1 MKTVKNFNYDY
12 SQQMGWSIF
21 GSDID
26 WMKSLSDYQLGEYAV
41 KKFHLENNTNFS
53 NWYSVVSAKIGK
65 SKLDAQ
71 ISGLGLGI
79 RFVGLSQSK
88 VDDYMENFAE
98 QARGRIPANIS
109 EFTASI
115 QDQGSVPTYVSL
127 DFFKQVVGQTIVDT
141 AGKAVDLASNVAT
154 VATNTIN
161 DVVDD
166 VGFILKYKWF
176 ILAGLGIGGMLLVK
190 YTLDNSD
197 KIAKVAS
204 AIKPLR

>member
-1 MKTVKNFNYDY
+1 MKTVKNFDYDY
-12 SQQMGWSIF
+12 SSQMGWSLF
-21 GSDID
+21 ESDGQ
-26 WMKSLSDYQLGEYAV
+26 WMKGLSDYQIGEYAV
-41 KKFHLENNTNFS
+41 KKFHIENNTNFL

-109 EFTASI
+109 EFTSAI
-115 QDQGSVPTYVSL
+115 QDQASVPTYVSL
-127 DFFKQVVGQTIVDT
+127 DFFKEVVGQTIIDT
-141 AGKAVDLASNVAT
+141 AGKAIDITANVGTVISNT
-154 VATNTIN
+154 VN

-166 VGFILKYKWF
+166 VSFILKYKWF
-176 ILAGLGIGGMLLVK
+176 ILAGLGIGGAMLVK
-190 YTLDNSD
+190 YALNNSD
-197 KIAKVAS
+197 KIAKLAS
-204 AIKPLR
+204 AVKPLK

>member
-1 MKTVKNFNYDY
+1 MKNVKNFDYEY

-21 GSDID
+21 GSDTD
-26 WMKSLSDYQLGEYAV
+26 WLKSLTDYQVGEYAV

-53 NWYSVVSAKIGK
+53 NWYTVVSNKIGK
-65 SKLDAQ
+65 SKLNAQ

-88 VDDYMENFAE
+88 VDDFMENFAD

-127 DFFKQVVGQTIVDT
+127 DFFKEVVGQTIVDT
-141 AGKAVDLASNVAT
+141 AGKSIDLASNVIT
-154 VATNTIN
+154 VATNTVN
-161 DVVDD
+161 DVVED
-166 VGFILKYKWF
+166 VGFILKYKWW
-176 ILAGLGIGGMLLVK
+176 ILAGLGVGGALLIK

-204 AIKPLR
+204 AVKPLR

>member
-141 AGKAVDLASNVAT
+141 AGKAVDLASNVGT
-154 VATNTIN
+154 IVTNTVN
-161 DVVDD
+161 DVVED
-166 VGFILKYKWF
+166 VGFVLKYKWF
-176 ILAGLGIGGMLLVK
+176 ILAGLGVGGALLVK
-190 YTLDNSD
+190 YALDNSD